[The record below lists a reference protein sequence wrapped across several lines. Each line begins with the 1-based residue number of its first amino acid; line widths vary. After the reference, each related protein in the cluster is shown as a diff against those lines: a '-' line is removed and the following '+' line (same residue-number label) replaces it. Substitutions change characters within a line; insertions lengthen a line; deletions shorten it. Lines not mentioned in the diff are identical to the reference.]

1 MSPKHQ
7 NNFAGIN
14 TTSNDTDSGAV
25 LLGDVTSRLGRLEDQ
40 VNQILPVLGKVSQA
54 VENLDIC
61 LQDIKIDVKSVNVAF
76 SDFRLDTASHKDKIK
91 ALEDYQ
97 NTLEK
102 NKRQRRYDILKM
114 IGTGVV
120 SLVVG
125 VILAFW
131 KFK

>member
-14 TTSNDTDSGAV
+14 TTSSDTDSGAV